1 MNEEQFQMHNQEL
14 DELTK
19 RNRQLLD
26 QWTRTDIECNRVS
39 EDLHLATGRLEQLR
53 NENANFRAEK
63 NIWEVGKQIN
73 RSIDANIFAERSR
86 SLGRGEQNIGYGE
99 ISSF

>member
-1 MNEEQFQMHNQEL
+1 MIQVGTRLNIVTSDRQRMNEEQFQMHNQEL
-14 DELTK
+14 GELTK

-53 NENANFRAEK
+53 NENANLRAEK
-63 NIWEVGKQIN
+63 NIWEVSK
-73 RSIDANIFAERSR
+73 
-86 SLGRGEQNIGYGE
+86 
-99 ISSF
+99 